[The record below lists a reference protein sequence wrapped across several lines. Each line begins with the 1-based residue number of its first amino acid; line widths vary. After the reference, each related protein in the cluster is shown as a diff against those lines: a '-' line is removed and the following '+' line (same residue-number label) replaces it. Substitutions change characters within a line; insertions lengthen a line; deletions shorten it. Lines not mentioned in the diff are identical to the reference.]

1 MLVTGASKYMLK
13 LGVNVDHVATVR
25 QARRAS
31 LPSPLE
37 AAMLAE
43 KGGAD
48 GITAHLREDRRH
60 IQDIDMTQLAD
71 NVKSLNMEMAV
82 TEEMVGIACRLKP
95 ENCCLVPEKRAELTT
110 EGGLDVLKDNVRIK
124 TAVSELKNAG
134 ITVSIF
140 IDPEFK
146 QIEAAADTGATFIE
160 LHTGTYSLAGAAD
173 VKRELNRLIDS
184 AKFASG
190 LGLKVNAGHGIDYLN
205 IDSILEI
212 PNLVELNIGHSIVA
226 RAVICGFE
234 NAVREMKNKM
244 LKYKN

>member
-1 MLVTGASKYMLK
+1 MLK

>member
-1 MLVTGASKYMLK
+1 M
-13 LGVNVDHVATVR
+13 
-25 QARRAS
+25 
-31 LPSPLE
+31 PSPLE

-60 IQDIDMTQLAD
+60 IQDIDMAQLAD